1 MKQIIVFLFCCCM
14 LLQGAQA
21 QASKNTSKNTT
32 TKKTTTTKPTTKP
45 AAKPTAKPANPA
57 PKPADK
63 PASATTN
70 TGIGS
75 SETTT
80 QPTAPATPE
89 IIVKDGPLTKY
100 ELYSQLRNY
109 LENNG
114 LKNWILAERL
124 SNFIIAFKEP
134 VAIVP
139 EKSETTYESEQKELE
154 ALSKVYLPKLFE
166 ISIEFS
172 PYATEQLRIAAP
184 TDNSAEKKMQELKEK
199 YSIGEIFENVETKEY
214 YAASNDERNR
224 LANFLIAKTFIE
236 VKNTEANLPQQFLYI
251 QNFSVNLNYPQNYYL
266 TIPKQAGTEADRIVQ
281 FIQTTILSR
290 Q

>member
-1 MKQIIVFLFCCCM
+1 MKQIIVLLFCCCM

-21 QASKNTSKNTT
+21 QASKNT
-32 TKKTTTTKPTTKP
+32 TKKTTATKP
-45 AAKPTAKPANPA
+45 AAKPTAKPATAA
-57 PKPADK
+57 PKPANK
-63 PASATTN
+63 PAAATPN
-70 TGIGS
+70 TGAGN

-80 QPTAPATPE
+80 QTTPPATPE
-89 IIVKDGPLTKY
+89 VIVKDGPLTKY
-100 ELYSQLRNY
+100 ELYSQLRSY
-109 LENNG
+109 LEKNG

-124 SNFIIAFKEP
+124 SNFIIAYKEP

-139 EKSETTYESEQKELE
+139 EKSETAYESEQKELE
-154 ALSKVYLPKLFE
+154 ALSKVYLPKPFE

-172 PYATEQLRIAAP
+172 PYVTEQLRIAAP

-199 YSIGEIFENVETKEY
+199 YNIGEIFENVETKEY
-214 YAASNDERNR
+214 YAANNDERNR

-236 VKNTEANLPQQFLYI
+236 VKNTEVNLPQQFLYI
-251 QNFSVNLNYPQNYYL
+251 QNFSVNLTYPKNYYL

-281 FIQTTILSR
+281 FIQTTILSH